1 MSINS
6 LSSKRYLYITLLVLC
21 ILSRMVTSIFYVE
34 DIDSL
39 RFALAANDYDVL
51 SNRPHF
57 PGYPLYCFILS
68 SFYSLLG
75 SLGFAFSLI
84 GGISVFILIYFTGK
98 TYQLMTSKESYLPG
112 IILFFNPFVWIMSN
126 RYMPDLMGLSLLA
139 MGIYYFINYIK
150 SNELKS
156 LIFLGFS
163 LGYLSGVRLSYLPFF
178 LPVVVL
184 FLKTKTL
191 KPFLFSSI
199 IFFLVW
205 FVPWIIFTDINSL
218 YEVALNDAHGHFYRW
233 GGTVLSHDADFS
245 LRVQKIIEALFADSL
260 GFWWTDR
267 NWMTIINTVFLS
279 FPILITLLS
288 FRLIYQKNKKE
299 VVLIMLC
306 LLCYFLWV
314 LFFQNVVYKPRHM
327 MPFIP
332 FTVLILVWG
341 IDQICAKIDMKWA
354 LVFCSF
360 LLGPYIIISSK
371 LTTQHKEPSALAQIK
386 NFIENNASDK
396 TIVVSNSLKNYY
408 FRKSIDS
415 NIVYLSDDNYQ
426 SRINNYYQQGYKIYS
441 TFSLSSKNF
450 QFKSKTDFY
459 HNPYVN
465 KLWSSLRIYEYEK

>member
-426 SRINNYYQQGYKIYS
+426 SRINNYYQQGYTIYS

>member
-1 MSINS
+1 MPINS

-21 ILSRMVTSIFYVE
+21 ILSRLGTSIFYIE

-98 TYQLMTSKESYLPG
+98 IYQLMTSKESYLPG

-126 RYMPDLMGLSLLA
+126 RYMPDLLGLSLLA

-163 LGYLSGVRLSYLPFF
+163 LGCLSGVRLSYLPFF
-178 LPVVVL
+178 VPAVVL

-288 FRLIYQKNKKE
+288 FRLIYHKNKKE

-306 LLCYFLWV
+306 LLCYFLWA

-332 FTVLILVWG
+332 FTVLILIWG
-341 IDQICAKIDMKWA
+341 IDQICAKIDIKWA

-371 LTTQHKEPSALAQIK
+371 LITQHKEPSALAQIK
-386 NFIENNASDK
+386 NFIENNAPDK
-396 TIVVSNSLKNYY
+396 TIVVSSSLKNYY

-415 NIVYLSDDNYQ
+415 NIIYLSDDNYQ
-426 SRINNYYQQGYKIYS
+426 SRINNYYQQGYTIYS

>member
-1 MSINS
+1 MSLIN
-6 LSSKRYLYITLLVLC
+6 LYYDRYFFMALLMMC
-21 ILSRMVTSIFYVE
+21 ILSRLVTSVFYIE

-39 RFALAANDYDVL
+39 RFALAASDYDVL

-57 PGYPLYCFILS
+57 PGYPLYCFILN

-75 SLGFAFSLI
+75 SLGFAFSII
-84 GGISVFILIYFTGK
+84 GGVSVFVLIYFTWK
-98 TYQLMTSKESYLPG
+98 IYQLLTSKESYLLV
-112 IILFFNPFVWIMSN
+112 IILFFNPFLWIMSN
-126 RYMPDLMGLSLLA
+126 RYMPDLLGLSLLV

-150 SNELKS
+150 TEELKS

-163 LGYLSGVRLSYLPFF
+163 IGCLSGVRLSYLPFF

-191 KPFLFSSI
+191 KPFLISGI

-205 FVPWIIFTDINSL
+205 FVPWIIITDTSSL
-218 YEVALNDAHGHFYRW
+218 YELALNDANGHFYRW
-233 GGTVLSHDADFS
+233 GGTVLSHDVALS
-245 LRVQKIIEALFADSL
+245 LRVQKIIEALFADSF
-260 GFWWTDR
+260 GFWWTGR

-279 FPILITLLS
+279 LPILITLSSL
-288 FRLIYQKNKKE
+288 RKTYLKNRNE
-299 VVLIMLC
+299 VVLIIVC
-306 LLCYFLWV
+306 LMCYFLWA
-314 LFFQNVVYKPRHM
+314 LFFQNVLYKPRHM

-332 FTVLILVWG
+332 FTSLILALG
-341 IDQICAKIDMKWA
+341 IDRISRKMNFKWSV
-354 LVFCSF
+354 LFCILILS
-360 LLGPYIIISSK
+360 PYITITSK
-371 LTTQHKEPSALAQIK
+371 LITQHKEPSALAQIK
-386 NFIENNASDK
+386 NLIKKNANGK
-396 TIVVSNSLKNYY
+396 TVVVSNSLKNYY

-415 NIVYLSDDNYQ
+415 NIVYLNDDNYL

-450 QFKSKTDFY
+450 QFKNKTHFY

>member
-1 MSINS
+1 MPINS

-218 YEVALNDAHGHFYRW
+218 YEVAINDAHGHFYRW

-415 NIVYLSDDNYQ
+415 NIVYLTDDNYQ
-426 SRINNYYQQGYKIYS
+426 SRINNYYQQGYTIYS

>member
-1 MSINS
+1 MSLNS
-6 LSSKRYLYITLLVLC
+6 LSFDRYFYITLLVLC
-21 ILSRMVTSIFYVE
+21 ILSRLVTSIFYIE

-68 SFYSLLG
+68 SFYSLLS

-84 GGISVFILIYFTGK
+84 GGIFVFVLIYFTGK
-98 TYQLMTSKESYLPG
+98 TYQLLTSKESYIPA

-126 RYMPDLMGLSLLA
+126 RYMPDLMGLSLLV
-139 MGIYYFINYIK
+139 MGIYYFIHYIK
-150 SNELKS
+150 TKELKS

-163 LGYLSGVRLSYLPFF
+163 LGCLSGVRLSYLPFF

-191 KPFLFSSI
+191 KPFLLSGI

-205 FVPWIIFTDINSL
+205 FVPWIIVTDASSL
-218 YEVALNDAHGHFYRW
+218 YELALNDANGHFYRW
-233 GGTVLSHDADFS
+233 GGTVLSHDAALS
-245 LRVQKIIEALFADSL
+245 LRIQKIIEALFADSF

-279 FPILITLLS
+279 LPILITLLL
-288 FRLIYQKNKKE
+288 FRSIYYKNKKE
-299 VVLIMLC
+299 IVLITLC
-306 LLCYFLWV
+306 LLCYFLWA

-332 FTVLILVWG
+332 FLVLVLAWG
-341 IDQICAKIDMKWA
+341 IDQICAKIDVKWS
-354 LVFCSF
+354 LVLCSF

-371 LTTQHKEPSALAQIK
+371 LITQHKDPSALAQIK
-386 NFIENNASDK
+386 NFIEKNASDK

-415 NIVYLSDDNYQ
+415 NIVYLNDDNYQ

-450 QFKSKTDFY
+450 QFKNKTNFY